1 MKDKKAKKKE
11 KDENEKDSAE
21 PSQKPEAGVASI
33 IILWKERWC
42 VGCAIFGRTGF
53 VYTSPIPSCRNWRQ
67 SIWKSLRPWRHI
79 YIYIYTYCNPWV
91 QTWVVLEGCFPCW
104 FGCSGTRI
112 KSLLY
117 RSFKPLLFFR
127 Q

>member
-1 MKDKKAKKKE
+1 M
-11 KDENEKDSAE
+11 
-21 PSQKPEAGVASI
+21 QKLETKHLEEPEAMEA
-33 IILWKERWC
+33 
-42 VGCAIFGRTGF
+42 
-53 VYTSPIPSCRNWRQ
+53 
-67 SIWKSLRPWRHI
+67 HI

-104 FGCSGTRI
+104 FGCSGIRI